1 MYYEPG
7 KQVSY
12 GDPAEV
18 RAKFRRAVVRA
29 RTKLIFRGF
38 VIGFW
43 RGRGGWHPCVR
54 AEDARVVRV
63 DVVEE

>member
-1 MYYEPG
+1 MDV
-7 KQVSY
+7 Q
-12 GDPAEV
+12 
-18 RAKFRRAVVRA
+18 AKFRRAVVRA

-43 RGRGGWHPCVR
+43 RGRWPGHPRVV

-63 DVVEE
+63 VATVRVACVG